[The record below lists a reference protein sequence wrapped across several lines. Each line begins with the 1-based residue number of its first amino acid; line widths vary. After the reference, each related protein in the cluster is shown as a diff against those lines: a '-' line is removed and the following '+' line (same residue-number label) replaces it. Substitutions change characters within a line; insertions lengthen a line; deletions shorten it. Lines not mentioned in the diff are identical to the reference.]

1 MFFNM
6 QKEVFRGDLF
16 NWIDEHRVILHT
28 TPNLAFITNQ
38 SGALSPIHSVCNDL
52 HSLTAKDR
60 LLYFAADRLG
70 HFGYERN
77 EADPFVFRKLLI
89 AEIFDFQLKLL

>member
-1 MFFNM
+1 MLPAKRKVSF
-6 QKEVFRGDLF
+6 VFDAALK
-16 NWIDEHRVILHT
+16 
-28 TPNLAFITNQ
+28 TPFMIS
-38 SGALSPIHSVCNDL
+38 SGALSPIHSVYNDL
-52 HSLTAKDR
+52 HSLTAKDS